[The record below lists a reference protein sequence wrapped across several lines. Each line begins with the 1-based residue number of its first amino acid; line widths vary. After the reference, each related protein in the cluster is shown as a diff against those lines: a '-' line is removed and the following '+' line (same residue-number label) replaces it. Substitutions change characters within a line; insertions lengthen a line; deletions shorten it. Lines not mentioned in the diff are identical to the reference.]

1 MGVTQGSVQ
10 ENISKAAAPD
20 VNWLVGYISEDD
32 PVGIHSPVSSLLP
45 DHGLAVW
52 RKAQQPQHAV
62 WYTLQNIA
70 PALMDKGYCQFA
82 HDCGAQVF

>member
-52 RKAQQPQHAV
+52 RKADAILI
-62 WYTLQNIA
+62 YIA
-70 PALMDKGYCQFA
+70 PAIDL
-82 HDCGAQVF
+82 AQTTEVSSATTARCLLHA